1 MKKSI
6 QLIVIFF
13 LLSIFVL
20 SPLPV
25 LAQDTTPGN
34 NYVGDQLVIGNTYRL
49 AAGDTLTGN
58 LAIVGGTAAIEMD
71 AKMFGDI
78 ILSGG
83 TLSLA
88 GTVDGDIIAIG
99 GAVTLEDSA
108 VVNGNMVLIGA
119 TMKRSPLA
127 TVTGEITEQSP
138 SFFNFKD
145 TGKALT
151 PFAPSKDP
159 LTRALSITFQA
170 LAISALAVILGLL
183 LPEQI
188 KRVSTTL
195 TTEPL
200 VAGGVGLLTVVVFPI
215 VLVILIITI
224 ILIPVAILAFLLF
237 IFALLYGWI
246 TAGHEIGTRIAALFK
261 TDWHPAI
268 DAGIGSLLLS
278 LVAGFASMIPCAG
291 WLVGF
296 VIALFGLG
304 AVLISRFGSAKYAKK
319 MINSVLTPQSAE
331 LPDQPDTQA

>member
-1 MKKSI
+1 MKKTI
-6 QLIVIFF
+6 QLFVILF
-13 LLSIFVL
+13 LLSLFVL
-20 SPLPV
+20 SPMPV
-25 LAQDTTPGN
+25 LAQDPTPGN
-34 NYVGDQLVIGNTYRL
+34 NFVGDQLVIGNTYRL
-49 AAGDTLTGN
+49 ASGDTLTGN
-58 LAIVGGTAAIEMD
+58 LAVVGGTAAIE
-71 AKMFGDI
+71 AESKMLGDI

-83 TLSLA
+83 TLTLA

-99 GAVTLEDSA
+99 GAVTLEDTA
-108 VVNGNMVLIGA
+108 VLNGNMVLVGA
-119 TMKRSPLA
+119 TIKRSPLA
-127 TVTGEITEQSP
+127 IVNGEITEQSP
-138 SFFNFKD
+138 SFFDFKD
-145 TGKALT
+145 TGKAFG
-151 PFAPSKDP
+151 PFTTARDP

-195 TTEPL
+195 TAEPL

-215 VLVILIITI
+215 VLVILTITI
-224 ILIPVAILAFLLF
+224 ILIPVAVLAVLLF

-246 TAGHEIGTRIAALFK
+246 TAGHEIGTRVAALFK

-291 WLVGF
+291 WLVGM

-304 AVLISRFGSAKYAKK
+304 AVIISRFGSGKYAKK
-319 MINSVLTPQSAE
+319 LINSVLTPQPVE
-331 LPDQPDTQA
+331 ITEQPEIKE

>member
-1 MKKSI
+1 MKKII
-6 QLIVIFF
+6 QIFVILF
-13 LLSIFVL
+13 LFSLFVL

-25 LAQDTTPGN
+25 LAQDPTPGN
-34 NYVGDQLVIGNTYRL
+34 NFVGDQLVIGNTYRL

-58 LAIVGGTAAIEMD
+58 LAIVGGTAAIEVD
-71 AKMFGDI
+71 AKMIGDI

-99 GAVTLEDSA
+99 GAVTLEDTA

-119 TMKRSPLA
+119 TINRSPLA
-127 TVTGEITEQSP
+127 IIKGEITEQSP

-145 TGKALT
+145 TGKVLT
-151 PFAPSKDP
+151 PFASAKDP

-188 KRVSTTL
+188 KRVSSTL
-195 TTEPL
+195 TAEPL
-200 VAGGVGLLTVVVFPI
+200 IAGGVGSLTVVVFPI
-215 VLVILIITI
+215 VLVILTITI
-224 ILIPVAILAFLLF
+224 ILIPVAILAILLF

-268 DAGIGSLLLS
+268 DAGIGSLVLS

-291 WLVGF
+291 WLVGLF
-296 VIALFGLG
+296 IALFGLG
-304 AVLISRFGSAKYAKK
+304 AVLISRFGSAKYANKL
-319 MINSVLTPQSAE
+319 INSVLPQKSTE
-331 LPDQPDTQA
+331 IIDQPATKE